1 MTNLVIRDSVI
12 IEAKARFRSRENFKK
27 FRGEYS
33 MYYSIGEVSNITGIA
48 ISTLRYYDRE
58 GMFPDMARNGGI
70 RIFSDL
76 EIDTLKVVEC
86 LKASGMS
93 IKSIKQFLIWRQEGD
108 TSLDKRREMFHIQL
122 KEVEK
127 QMETLGTIK
136 NMLKYKCWYYDR
148 AVAAGTED
156 VVKNLSIDEIPRE
169 VRDYKI

>member
-1 MTNLVIRDSVI
+1 MQMSNYVDKFFLTNLLKAYI
-12 IEAKARFRSRENFKK
+12 ILMLFTRMAKNFKRK
-27 FRGEYS
+27 E
-33 MYYSIGEVSNITGIA
+33 
-48 ISTLRYYDRE
+48 
-58 GMFPDMARNGGI
+58 
-70 RIFSDL
+70 
-76 EIDTLKVVEC
+76 
-86 LKASGMS
+86 
-93 IKSIKQFLIWRQEGD
+93 
-108 TSLDKRREMFHIQL
+108 DK